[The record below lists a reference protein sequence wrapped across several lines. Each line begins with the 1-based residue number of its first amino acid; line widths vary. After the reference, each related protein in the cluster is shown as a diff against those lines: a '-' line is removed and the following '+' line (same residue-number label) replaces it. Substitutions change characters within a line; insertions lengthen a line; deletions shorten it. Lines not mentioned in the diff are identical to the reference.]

1 MSAVSRDGLSQAS
14 RVVLDSFESWGRI
27 ARDQASRD
35 SDFEARTFLD
45 NQLLSSSTSGFN
57 KSDVEAILRGQLQ
70 LLNSSQEK
78 SSYNMINASAELCRA
93 VLREADKYSV
103 PLQIDASKIL
113 ADASSKGTY
122 VSEQAGH
129 QNSLLMQGPK
139 GKLAPLSA
147 VETGGEAG
155 KRLAEANAEIQRL
168 HSKMAAMAQ
177 QMQSVMG
184 DKSGMT
190 DAMMNLQDNLGS
202 EAARASALKRQL
214 EEEAARKAATPAA
227 SAPITNTV
235 TKTVEVSSK
244 QDQDTIRA
252 LRKEIAQLNKDMSA
266 KLNQSTQFINMK
278 KILTEKNSQVKE
290 LRKRL
295 MMYDPTFAASFGG
308 DDDLIEE
315 DSD

>member
-1 MSAVSRDGLSQAS
+1 
-14 RVVLDSFESWGRI
+14 
-27 ARDQASRD
+27 
-35 SDFEARTFLD
+35 
-45 NQLLSSSTSGFN
+45 
-57 KSDVEAILRGQLQ
+57 
-70 LLNSSQEK
+70 
-78 SSYNMINASAELCRA
+78 
-93 VLREADKYSV
+93 
-103 PLQIDASKIL
+103 
-113 ADASSKGTY
+113 
-122 VSEQAGH
+122 
-129 QNSLLMQGPK
+129 MQGPK
-139 GKLAPLSA
+139 GKLLPLSA

-168 HSKMAAMAQ
+168 HQKMAVMTQ

-214 EEEAARKAATPAA
+214 EEEAARKNNNTAAAPAA
-227 SAPITNTV
+227 GVVTNTV
-235 TKTVEVSSK
+235 TNTVEVSSK

-252 LRKEIAQLNKDMSA
+252 LRKDIAQLNKDMSA

-308 DDDLIEE
+308 GDDDLVEEE
-315 DSD
+315 DD